1 MLKLELNKYVK
12 VRPLFKTLEYNLGIE
27 AILSGKVQGDVYVD
41 DLENPRTACMF
52 DGVHHFYM
60 GGSEKNQDFNSSL
73 SKLIINY
80 IFPTIK
86 NEGKEVDYF
95 FFYDDSSEWEKEL
108 EIALKDI
115 YPGRTYR
122 RYYNFYAGD
131 AVANPD
137 MLEGFKLKKVDSELM
152 ESTDLNNVEEIQQ
165 WTSTESWSGKDDF
178 LENGFGFCIIKDKDI
193 VSWCMA
199 DHVFN
204 SNCEIGVETDEDYRE
219 RGLATRVVS
228 ACVDYCLSKG
238 MERIGWSCFDSNEA
252 SYALAEKVGFKMYK
266 KYPVLFGW
274 YNSYD
279 NLFVQ
284 GDVSTKEGNY
294 EKGAQLFEKALTL
307 AEAEDDDFKRSRISN
322 KDSVCWAY
330 FLAARAHS
338 LSGNTD
344 KCISRLKKGFEL
356 GLPNKDMLNDSAFD
370 AVRDNEE
377 FKQL

>member
-1 MLKLELNKYVK
+1 MLKLELDKYVK

-27 AILSGKVQGDVYVD
+27 AILSGKVKGDVYVD
-41 DLENPRTACMF
+41 DLENPLTVCMF

-60 GGSEKNQDFNSSL
+60 GGNEKNQDFNSSL
-73 SKLIINY
+73 SKLIIND
-80 IFPTIK
+80 IFPKIK

-95 FFYDDSSEWEKEL
+95 FFYDDSSECEREL

-115 YPGRTYR
+115 YPGKTYR

-131 AVANPD
+131 PVLSLD
-137 MLEGFKLKKVDSELM
+137 MPEGFKLRKVDSELM
-152 ESTDLNNVEEIQQ
+152 ENTDLDNAEEIQQ
-165 WTSTESWSGKDDF
+165 WAFTESWSGKEDF
-178 LENGFGFCIIKDKDI
+178 LKNGFGFCIIKDKNI

-204 SNCEIGVETDEDYRE
+204 ENCEIGVETDEDFRE
-219 RGLATRVVS
+219 KGLGTRVVS
-228 ACVDYCLSKG
+228 ACVDYCLSEG
-238 MERIGWSCFDSNEA
+238 MNRIGWSCFDSNEA

-284 GDVSTKEGNY
+284 GDVSTKEGKY
-294 EKGAQLFEKALTL
+294 EKGAQLLEKALL
-307 AEAEDDDFKRSRISN
+307 LVEADDDDFKCSRISN

-330 FLAARAHS
+330 FLAARAHA
-338 LSGNTD
+338 LSGNAD
-344 KCISRLKKGFEL
+344 KCINRLKRGYEL
-356 GLPNKDMLNDSAFD
+356 GLPNKDILNDSAFD
-370 AVRDNEE
+370 SVRDNEE